1 MNSLR
6 EECGVFGI
14 FDDPNS
20 AQLTYLGLFALQHR
34 GQESAGIIS
43 YHQANKK
50 FSQVKSNGLV
60 STVFR
65 RHDIDNLKGNSAIGH
80 VRYSTTGEDNNVNIQ
95 PILADCIK
103 GELGI
108 AHNGNITNARELYS
122 KLRNDGAIFQTTL
135 DTEVIVHLIARS
147 SESKIDA
154 AIMDALSRVEGSY
167 SLLILTKDMLVAAR
181 DPYGV
186 RPLCL
191 GDLNGKTVF
200 ASETCAFDLINA
212 KYIREVEPGEMI
224 LASAAGIES
233 RQFAPKKSCL
243 NKCIFE
249 YIYFSRPDSLL
260 FGKSV
265 YEMQKQFGRRLALES
280 KVEADVVIP
289 VPDSGNCAALGYS
302 QESGIP
308 FEMGLVRNHYI
319 GRTFIQNSQVARES
333 GVRIKLNP
341 VRHVV
346 EGKRIVVVD
355 DSLVRGTTS
364 RKICKILRDAGAK
377 EIHLRIS
384 SPPYKHSCFY
394 GVDTPNP
401 DHLIANN
408 KSQEDIRQFIGVDTL
423 AYLSAEGLL
432 ATAAGDAKSKE
443 AADFCMACFDG
454 NYKIPYYSLK
464 DTGKGALEKK

>member
-6 EECGVFGI
+6 EECGIFGI
-14 FDDPNS
+14 FDDPNA
-20 AQLTYLGLFALQHR
+20 AQMAYLGLFSLQHR
-34 GQESAGIIS
+34 GQESAGIIT
-43 YHQANKK
+43 YHQGNRK
-50 FSQVKSNGLV
+50 FSQVKNNGLV

-65 RHDIDNLKGNSAIGH
+65 RHDIEGLKGHAAIGH
-80 VRYSTTGEDNNVNIQ
+80 VRYSTTGEDNSTNIQ
-95 PILADCIK
+95 PVLADCIK
-103 GELGI
+103 GELGV
-108 AHNGNITNARELYS
+108 AHNGNLTNARELYEE
-122 KLRNDGAIFQTTL
+122 LRASGAIFQTTL
-135 DTEVIVHLIARS
+135 DTEVFVHLIARS
-147 SESKIDA
+147 AKTNIVD
-154 AIMDALSRVEGSY
+154 AIMDALSRVEGSF
-167 SLLILTKDMLVAAR
+167 SLLILTADMLIAAR

-186 RPLCL
+186 RPLCM

-200 ASETCAFDLINA
+200 ASETCAFDLVNA
-212 KYIREVEPGEMI
+212 KYLREVEPGEMI
-224 LASAAGIES
+224 LVSTSGVES
-233 RQFAPKKSCL
+233 RQFATKKTCL

-265 YEMQKQFGRRLALES
+265 YEMQKKFGQKLSEES
-280 KVEADVVIP
+280 PVEADVVIP

-302 QESGIP
+302 QASGIP

-341 VRHVV
+341 VKHVI
-346 EGKRIVVVD
+346 EGKRLIVID

-364 RKICKILRDAGAK
+364 RKICKMIRDAGAK

-394 GVDTPNP
+394 GVDTPSP
-401 DHLIANN
+401 DHLIASN
-408 KSQEDIRQFIGVDTL
+408 KTIEDIRQFIGVDSL
-423 AYLSAEGLL
+423 AYLSEEGLL
-432 ATAAGDAKSKE
+432 ATAAGDAKSKD